1 MSENRIPG
9 LRLENPADEDVRLSV
24 DKGIRHLAETASRHI
39 QVQERLRGE
48 LREKNR
54 ELAELRKA
62 LTKLGRERERLR
74 EIFLSLEKKLLALS
88 MSGEEESK

>member
-9 LRLENPADEDVRLSV
+9 LRLENPADEEVRLRV
-24 DKGIRHLAETASRHI
+24 DKGIHHLANSVSRHA

-54 ELAELRKA
+54 ELAELRKTLA
-62 LTKLGRERERLR
+62 LLRRERERLR
-74 EIFLSLEKKLLALS
+74 EIFLSLEKKLLEVS
-88 MSGEEESK
+88 MSGQEESK